1 MARHSKASGRR
12 AFSAPPN
19 TTGNRSSHRAE
30 QDRKPISG
38 RVAAVVVA
46 AGALATG
53 VGAAGPMSGGDTPII
68 PLAASE
74 DLIAALAAT
83 SAPKAPEVR
92 TVHSVQPSFEA
103 AKLMRSEGLIVRQ
116 CIDQAIQHA
125 SNTYTVR
132 QVELKK
138 QQEAAAAEQ
147 ARVAAEQARVAAEQ
161 AAQQEAARVAAEQAA
176 QQAAQQET
184 ARVAAEQAA
193 RRPSVVKPA
202 EGSFTSGYGAR
213 WGTTHYG
220 VDIANAIGTPI
231 LSVMDGVVVESGP
244 ASGFGLWVRV
254 QHNDGT
260 ITIYGHVNE
269 TLVSQGQQVRAGQQ
283 IATMGN
289 RGQSTG
295 PHLHF
300 EVWINGS
307 QKIDPVGWL
316 GERGISL

>member
-1 MARHSKASGRR
+1 MQEGTTLARHTKADGRR
-12 AFSAPPN
+12 AFLAPRTPS
-19 TTGNRSSHRAE
+19 RKRSHRAE
-30 QDRKPISG
+30 CDRKPVSG

-53 VGAAGPMSGGDTPII
+53 VGAAGGGFDSGDTKFLPVGAGSD
-68 PLAASE
+68 LAA
-74 DLIAALAAT
+74 ALVHSTTPRHA
-83 SAPKAPEVR
+83 EVH
-92 TVHSVQPSFEA
+92 TVHAVEPAFEA
-103 AKLMRSEGLIVRQ
+103 VKLMRSEGLVARQ
-116 CIDQAIQHA
+116 HVDQAIRHA
-125 SNTYTVR
+125 SDGYTVR
-132 QVELKK
+132 QAEAKR

-147 ARVAAEQARVAAEQ
+147 ARVDAENARIAAEQARAAEQ
-161 AAQQEAARVAAEQAA
+161 
-176 QQAAQQET
+176 
-184 ARVAAEQAA
+184 AEQAA
-193 RRPSVVKPA
+193 RQKAAEEAAAAAAKRPTVAKPA
-202 EGSFTSGYGAR
+202 EGSFTSGFGAR

-220 VDIANAIGTPI
+220 VDIANSIGTPI
-231 LSVMDGVVVESGP
+231 LSAMDGVVVEAGP

-260 ITIYGHVNE
+260 VTIYGHVNE
-269 TLVSQGQQVRAGQQ
+269 TLVSAGQQVRAGQQ

>member
-1 MARHSKASGRR
+1 MQEGTTLARHTKAGGRR
-12 AFSAPPN
+12 AFTAPH
-19 TTGNRSSHRAE
+19 TSSRKRSHRAE
-30 QDRKPISG
+30 CDRKPVSG

-53 VGAAGPMSGGDTPII
+53 VGATGGLDGGDARFLPVGASSD
-68 PLAASE
+68 LAA
-74 DLIAALAAT
+74 ALVHT
-83 SAPKAPEVR
+83 SAPREAEVR
-92 TVHSVQPSFEA
+92 TVHAVEPAFEA
-103 AKLMRSEGLIVRQ
+103 AKLLRSEGLFVRQ
-116 CIDQAIQHA
+116 HVDQAIRRA
-125 SNTYTVR
+125 SDGYAAR
-132 QVELKK
+132 QAELKR

-147 ARVAAEQARVAAEQ
+147 ARIDAENARIAEEQARIAE
-161 AAQQEAARVAAEQAA
+161 
-176 QQAAQQET
+176 QQAAER
-184 ARVAAEQAA
+184 AAAEAA
-193 RRPSVVKPA
+193 SRPKVAKPA
-202 EGSFTSGYGAR
+202 EGSFTSGFGAR

-220 VDIANAIGTPI
+220 VDIANSIGTPI
-231 LSVMDGVVVESGP
+231 LSAMDGVVVESGP

-254 QHNDGT
+254 RHDDGT
-260 ITIYGHVNE
+260 ITIYGHINE
-269 TLVSQGQQVRAGQQ
+269 SLVSAGQRVNAGQQ

>member
-1 MARHSKASGRR
+1 M
-12 AFSAPPN
+12 
-19 TTGNRSSHRAE
+19 
-30 QDRKPISG
+30 SG

-53 VGAAGPMSGGDTPII
+53 VGASGGLDAGDTRFLPVGASSD
-68 PLAASE
+68 LAA
-74 DLIAALAAT
+74 ALVHS
-83 SAPKAPEVR
+83 SAPRATEVR
-92 TVHSVQPSFEA
+92 TVHAVEPAFEA
-103 AKLMRSEGLIVRQ
+103 AKLMRSEGLFVRQ
-116 CIDQAIQHA
+116 HVDQAIRHA
-125 SNTYTVR
+125 SDGYTAR
-132 QVELKK
+132 QAELKR
-138 QQEAAAAEQ
+138 QQDAAAAERARVDAENARIAAEQ
-147 ARVAAEQARVAAEQ
+147 ARAAEQKAAE
-161 AAQQEAARVAAEQAA
+161 EAAKRPKVA
-176 QQAAQQET
+176 
-184 ARVAAEQAA
+184 
-193 RRPSVVKPA
+193 KPA
-202 EGSFTSGYGAR
+202 EGSFTSGFGAR

-220 VDIANAIGTPI
+220 VDIANSIGTPI
-231 LSVMDGVVVESGP
+231 LSAMDGVVVEAGP

-254 QHNDGT
+254 QHHDGT

-269 TLVSQGQQVRAGQQ
+269 TLVSAGQQVHAGQQ